1 MAEQYQQQIEQIRAA
16 ADSGQ
21 ALNIVGSD
29 SKAFYGEAAT
39 GSVLYTN
46 QNRGIVDYDP
56 AELVMVACAGT
67 PLSEIQA
74 TLAEQGQMLGFEPPF
89 IKQGASLGGAVASG
103 LSGSARPYR
112 GGVRDYLLGAKL
124 LNGEA
129 QVLQFGGRVMKN
141 VAGFDLFRP
150 MAGAMGTLGLL
161 LELSLRVIPLPET
174 ELTLSIE
181 QASRAGAISKLCGFG
196 QSLSCLSAAAW
207 LDGKMLLRLSG
218 SELAVNR
225 DRGLLEQQYEI
236 AALEAN
242 IWLLI
247 SAFEHEF
254 FMPDDATRLV
264 SIDLPAA
271 TEDIIL
277 PGEQLLDWGGAR
289 RYLKTPLALEN
300 VRAAVHPLG
309 GSVNLLHREQGKTY
323 FQALSPPLMA
333 IHQRI
338 KASFDPKGIFNP
350 GRLYP
355 NL

>member
-1 MAEQYQQQIEQIRAA
+1 MPEQYQQQIEQVRAA
-16 ADSGQ
+16 ASSGQ
-21 ALNIVGSD
+21 ALNIMGGN
-29 SKAFYGEAAT
+29 SKAFYGEAAV
-39 GSVLYTN
+39 GNALYTT

-56 AELVMVACAGT
+56 AELVMVAHAGT

-74 TLAEQGQMLGFEPPF
+74 SLAAQGQMLGFEPPF
-89 IKQGASLGGAVASG
+89 IGQGATLGGAVASG
-103 LSGSARPYR
+103 LSGSARPYQ

-161 LELSLRVIPLPET
+161 LELSLRVIPQPET
-174 ELTLSIE
+174 ELSLSID
-181 QASRAGAISKLCGFG
+181 QRSRAKAISMLCEFG
-196 QSLSCLSAAAW
+196 QALACLNAAAW
-207 LDGKMLLRLSG
+207 LNGKMLIRLSG
-218 SELAVNR
+218 SDLAVNR
-225 DRGLLEQQYEI
+225 DRSLLEQQYEVDVS
-236 AALEAN
+236 AAD
-242 IWLLI
+242 IWPLI
-247 SAFEHEF
+247 SSFEHAF
-254 FMPDDATRLV
+254 FSSDADTRLV

-271 TEDIIL
+271 TEDLIL
-277 PGEQLLDWGGAR
+277 PGEQLLDWGGSR

-300 VRAAVHPLG
+300 VRAAVCPLG

-323 FQALSPPLMA
+323 FQALSPALMA

-355 NL
+355 DL